1 MMLLHTLRGQYDA
14 MICELD
20 IAFCKKHDFRETW
33 TKTER
38 GLHLFQGEN
47 KMERFST
54 KVAFS
59 GPHYGRILILDVQRE
74 GFWYSTCWLMCVWWL
89 CFHV

>member
-1 MMLLHTLRGQYDA
+1 MLYQVKEIWMMLLHTLRGQYDA

-38 GLHLFQGEN
+38 GLHLF
-47 KMERFST
+47 
-54 KVAFS
+54 
-59 GPHYGRILILDVQRE
+59 
-74 GFWYSTCWLMCVWWL
+74 
-89 CFHV
+89 